1 MTIVW
6 DGTADR
12 IGGKYLAVD
21 YRPGQLAEPFVRL
34 PTMRPRVLEVLS
46 EQPMTVK
53 QLALTLGAEAK
64 YVTKVIF
71 KMKQLGQV
79 IVVGRQKVYPTKY
92 GRISDAIY
100 AVAR

>member
-1 MTIVW
+1 MTVVW

-21 YRPGQLAEPFVRL
+21 YCPGQLAEPFVRR

-79 IVVGRQKVYPTKY
+79 IVVGRQKVYPQKY